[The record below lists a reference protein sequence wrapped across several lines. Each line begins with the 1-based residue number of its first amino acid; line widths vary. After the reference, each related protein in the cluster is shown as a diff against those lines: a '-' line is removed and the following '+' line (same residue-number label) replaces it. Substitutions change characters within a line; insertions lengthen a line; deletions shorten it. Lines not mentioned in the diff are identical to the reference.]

1 MGSHSVGVDV
11 SDFHLSLVELALHVG
26 DGLRHEGGRGSLLLP
41 LPLLF
46 ASFRRA
52 LAILL
57 GLIATLNLQLQTLP
71 PFVLTQTSGSSSLES
86 PSVRALV
93 LSHGLLD
100 FQCGTF
106 ASARCSNRALAVVL
120 VFEDAATFVLES
132 AWLFLVT
139 LLAGTLLSGE
149 LFLFL
154 DQVVE

>member
-1 MGSHSVGVDV
+1 VGSHSVSVDV

-26 DGLRHEGGRGSLLLP
+26 DGLRHEGGRGSLLP

-132 AWLFLVT
+132 AWLFLVA